1 MGSLN
6 DIKKQV
12 PVRPPVASTERVFN
26 FTLKNI
32 RQGRYS
38 RLGYATA
45 RSRQVTRCV
54 V

>member
-6 DIKKQV
+6 DIKKSACAPLSGKHQ
-12 PVRPPVASTERVFN
+12 ELYN

-32 RQGRYS
+32 RQVRCR
-38 RLGYATA
+38 RLGYATV
-45 RSRQVTRCV
+45 RSRQVTRRV